1 MDHCHFGY
9 ITKIGRKKTL
19 DRGRGDMPHRPTLG
33 KAGFGPRNSAAPRN
47 KAKQEKGGDKSAAL
61 IDIII
66 VMYIWKLRRHIR
78 RTIASLTRTLF
89 QTTSTKLVHLVPVVC
104 VLRSLFLVFSCVCF
118 PFFSSVYCSGCFTA
132 AVVSIL
138 CGTFMASMSTTV
150 TSSPQPVVNNYTV
163 TYNLTTSSKFNP
175 SMAIII
181 VVLMSA
187 LFFLGF
193 FSIYVRNCT
202 MADGEEASSGGHN
215 PRPTAQTSSSSR
227 PKGLDKSVVESLPV
241 VHFKDLNLEMHDGN
255 AGLDDGKPPE
265 ECRQDVHRECAVC
278 LSEFESE
285 DSLRL
290 LPKCKHVFHLECID
304 VWFQSH
310 STCPLCRASLVP
322 KETQQG
328 HDAGEGEDQAESVV
342 IVGEQGRAGD
352 GAAFEE
358 APLEVVVTIDPDD
371 SEEGARESQEDTQS
385 AVLQIDSTRSG
396 TTTEGKILA

>member
-1 MDHCHFGY
+1 
-9 ITKIGRKKTL
+9 
-19 DRGRGDMPHRPTLG
+19 
-33 KAGFGPRNSAAPRN
+33 
-47 KAKQEKGGDKSAAL
+47 
-61 IDIII
+61 
-66 VMYIWKLRRHIR
+66 
-78 RTIASLTRTLF
+78 
-89 QTTSTKLVHLVPVVC
+89 
-104 VLRSLFLVFSCVCF
+104 
-118 PFFSSVYCSGCFTA
+118 
-132 AVVSIL
+132 
-138 CGTFMASMSTTV
+138 MASMSTTV

-163 TYNLTTSSKFNP
+163 TYNLTTSTKFNP

-241 VHFKDLNLEMHDGN
+241 VHFKDLNLEMQDGN
-255 AGLDDGKPPE
+255 AGLDDGKPAE

-278 LSEFESE
+278 LSEFELE

-322 KETQQG
+322 KETQHG

-342 IVGEQGRAGD
+342 IAGEQGRARG

-371 SEEGARESQEDTQS
+371 SGEGARESQEDTQC
-385 AVLQIDSTRSG
+385 AVPQVESTRSG

>member
-1 MDHCHFGY
+1 
-9 ITKIGRKKTL
+9 
-19 DRGRGDMPHRPTLG
+19 
-33 KAGFGPRNSAAPRN
+33 
-47 KAKQEKGGDKSAAL
+47 
-61 IDIII
+61 
-66 VMYIWKLRRHIR
+66 
-78 RTIASLTRTLF
+78 
-89 QTTSTKLVHLVPVVC
+89 
-104 VLRSLFLVFSCVCF
+104 
-118 PFFSSVYCSGCFTA
+118 
-132 AVVSIL
+132 
-138 CGTFMASMSTTV
+138 
-150 TSSPQPVVNNYTV
+150 
-163 TYNLTTSSKFNP
+163 
-175 SMAIII
+175 
-181 VVLMSA
+181 
-187 LFFLGF
+187 
-193 FSIYVRNCT
+193 
-202 MADGEEASSGGHN
+202 
-215 PRPTAQTSSSSR
+215 
-227 PKGLDKSVVESLPV
+227 LDKSVVESLPV